1 MRLSATRD
9 MPRYKAQDFG
19 ADAAI
24 GNAVAGLGDK
34 AGRAVG
40 HISAE
45 IEKKADEDELYAIQ
59 SRFSMFDLEQERRLE
74 EGKRNAPPEAKEF
87 SANYMRE
94 YDTAARGFMAGVPE
108 RLKPRVDAMLA
119 RRADHWG
126 QQANRFELA
135 ERDRYHTEMVGRD
148 LTTLHNDSTAAP
160 ERWQTNADRGV
171 AIIRASKLPP
181 RMKLESERKFLE
193 ANDEAAVR
201 ALIERTKTNDEDAG
215 PLIERIRRTPKGSL
229 LMQQPSATGTI
240 EFIKQ
245 QEGEKDVGWDYR
257 QYSGPYGVKRGANE
271 RLTLDQA
278 EARLNEEVASIE
290 TDIDAKIKTQLSPN
304 QRTALV
310 SLFYNIGTGK
320 GRLDQVAQMINDGE
334 TDKVPAWIRQFTRN
348 ADGGH
353 MPGLAS
359 RRDRE
364 ATLFASGGEPVRVAD
379 ARSKTRTNA
388 VTRESLPNVEDI
400 EDIERNKESSSRPL
414 DETTRMPQDEIVE
427 ADDAQF
433 RHLRPEVRRKMIT
446 IAREAQR
453 AYADKKIDDAV
464 ASIKMG
470 REPKVGPDGVVE
482 YERMLP
488 HLTPHQRR
496 AAEEKIYYARS
507 FGEATKGLNDLTREE
522 IKDRLDALSARSDIP
537 EGQLGAHEKAIGH
550 ALLRAS
556 QVAALREKDPVLAVM
571 GSEKHKIPPARE
583 ILDLNRKRSPAT
595 PKDEAWAMTFEA
607 RVAAQQRLMPDQ
619 ISTLKPPRLL
629 TSDEAK
635 KLLPVAKGME
645 TPTIRTA
652 IKEAADRAMTLYGPQ
667 WAESALKDAIR
678 WRLGDDEKND
688 AVRTARNDATREFRS
703 LRDRKA
709 LDARGAFRA
718 REAAEY
724 DRTFNV
730 LDGVKPTPPQQ
741 PARQVQPDNYFS
753 KRPASQSPAP

>member
-1 MRLSATRD
+1 MSATRD

-24 GNAVAGLGDK
+24 GNAIAGFGEK

-45 IEKKADEDELYAIQ
+45 IERKSDEDELYAIQ
-59 SRFSMFDLEQERRLE
+59 SRFSMFDLDQERRLE

-87 SANYMRE
+87 SATYMKE
-94 YDTAARGFMAGVPE
+94 YDTAAREFMTSVPD

-126 QQANRFELA
+126 QQANRFELT

-160 ERWQTNADRGV
+160 ERWQTNADRGI

-181 RMKLESERKFLE
+181 RMKLETERKYLE
-193 ANDEAAVR
+193 ANDEAAIR
-201 ALIERTKTNDEDAG
+201 ALIDRAKTSEEDVG
-215 PLIERIRRTPKGSL
+215 PLIERIRKTPKGSL
-229 LMQQPSATGTI
+229 LPQQVPATNTI

-245 QEGEKDVGWDYR
+245 QEGDKDVGWDYR

-271 RLTLDQA
+271 RLTVAQA
-278 EARLNEEVASIE
+278 EARLTEEVAGVE
-290 TDIDAKIKTQLSPN
+290 TDLDAKVKAPLTPN

-310 SLFYNIGTGK
+310 SLFYSIGTGK
-320 GRLDQVAQMINDGE
+320 GRLDQVAQMINDGQ

-348 ADGGH
+348 ADGGY
-353 MPGLAS
+353 MPGLAA

-364 ATLFASGGEPVRVAD
+364 ATLFASGAEPVKVAD
-379 ARSKTRTNA
+379 ARGKTRTDA
-388 VTRESLPNVEDI
+388 VTREVLPDIKDI

-414 DETTRMPQDEIVE
+414 DETARIPQDDPVE
-427 ADDAQF
+427 ADDAEF

-470 REPKVGPDGVVE
+470 REPKAGPDGTAE

-496 AAEEKIYYARS
+496 TAEEKIYYARS
-507 FGEATKGLNDLTREE
+507 FSEATKGMADLTREE
-522 IKDRLDALSARSDIP
+522 IKDRIDALSVRSDIP
-537 EGQLGAHEKAIGH
+537 EGQLGAHEKAMGH

-556 QVAALREKDPVLAVM
+556 QIAAVRDKDPVLAVI

-583 ILDLNRKRSPAT
+583 ILDLNRARSAT
-595 PKDEAWAMTFEA
+595 MPKNEIWARTFEA
-607 RVAAQQRLMPDQ
+607 RIAAQERLMPDR
-619 ISTLKPPRLL
+619 ISKLTPPRLL
-629 TSDEAK
+629 TADEAK
-635 KLLPVAKGME
+635 TLLPIQKGME

-652 IKEAADRAMTLYGPQ
+652 VRDAADKAMKLYGPE

-688 AVRTARNDATREFRS
+688 AVRMARSDVGREFRS
-703 LRDRKA
+703 LRDRQA

-724 DRTFNV
+724 DHTFNV
-730 LDGVKPTPPQQ
+730 LGAQKPTPPQQ
-741 PARQVQPDNYFS
+741 PARPVAPDNYFS